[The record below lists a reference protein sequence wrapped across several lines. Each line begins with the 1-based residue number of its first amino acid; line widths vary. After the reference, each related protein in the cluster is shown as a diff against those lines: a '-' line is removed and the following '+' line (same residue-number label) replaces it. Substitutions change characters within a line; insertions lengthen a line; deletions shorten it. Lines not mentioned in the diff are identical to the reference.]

1 MSLPYIAGHI
11 IDEVRDLNR
20 QGHSIAT
27 LASRLGVS
35 PEDLATLLGEPV
47 WKPIPPQPATADF
60 CLFDGA
66 ERLQAQL

>member
-1 MSLPYIAGHI
+1 MSLPYIPGHI
-11 IDEVRDLNR
+11 IDECRDLKR

-27 LASRLGVS
+27 LASRLGVL

-47 WKPIPPQPATADF
+47 WKQLPSNQATSDF

>member
-1 MSLPYIAGHI
+1 MSLPYIPGHI
-11 IDEVRDLNR
+11 IDECRDLKR

-35 PEDLATLLGEPV
+35 PEDLANLLGEPA
-47 WKPIPPQPATADF
+47 WKQLPQQATDEF
-60 CLFDGA
+60 CLFAGA